1 MANSEAERR
10 LELAPTFG
18 EILRSCQA
26 DTRSILRNI
35 ENVSYKLNNA
45 ITAVDFN
52 TSCISNGLL
61 PQHINIYTLLYY
73 IYRVTVYTIQI

>member
-52 TSCISNGLL
+52 TSCI
-61 PQHINIYTLLYY
+61 Y
-73 IYRVTVYTIQI
+73 IYMLRKMWIIAKCVH

>member
-10 LELAPTFG
+10 LELTPTFG

-45 ITAVDFN
+45 IT
-52 TSCISNGLL
+52 L
-61 PQHINIYTLLYY
+61 
-73 IYRVTVYTIQI
+73 